1 MRRVLYDPQ
10 FKRDSRIPRAWSH
23 SLRVP
28 QVGEE
33 GAEARLWTV
42 RISFLTIPGVVPLPV
57 ERTLPPPLL
66 LLFVCTQEVWTEP
79 IGLEGVRPMG
89 RKLTFLRPVDFAKI
103 SRSSR
108 LGYRAGAFLWEN
120 VRRFH

>member
-1 MRRVLYDPQ
+1 MIYNLKETVESP
-10 FKRDSRIPRAWSH
+10 KAWSR
-23 SLRVP
+23 SPRVP

-33 GAEARLWTV
+33 GAEACLWTV
-42 RISFLTIPGVVPLPV
+42 RNIFPHYPWCC
-57 ERTLPPPLL
+57 LPPPLL
-66 LLFVCTQEVWTEP
+66 LTPLRTQEMWTEP
-79 IGLEGVRPMG
+79 IGLERVRPMG

-120 VRRFH
+120 LRRFH